1 MGKIVRKSDGVF
13 HRVRRRQW
21 LGAGLRIAA
30 GAMLSGAPFMRTT
43 ASAQTSG
50 YPNRQLK
57 LIVPYPPGGNTDIIG
72 RTYSIPLAE
81 ALGQSVIVENRG
93 GAAGTVGATAA
104 ARSTPDGYTLVVGDI
119 GSLCIARFANSDLQY
134 DPIKDFTPVSLL
146 ATVSILITARGDFPA
161 SSFQEFLAVARA
173 NPGKFTCG
181 TGGVG
186 SIGHLSLEMLKSMA
200 GLDIV
205 HVPYRGGAPAATD
218 LMGGQIDLL
227 IDGAALSMAKAG
239 RIKALA
245 VTGDR
250 IQTLPDVPT
259 VAESG
264 VPGFH
269 LENFWGIL
277 MPAGS
282 PPQAI
287 EQLNAE
293 LNRIAVLP
301 RVRTQLENGGFTAQ
315 GSTPDALAILIRSTT
330 DKISEVVKTGNVK
343 F

>member
-1 MGKIVRKSDGVF
+1 MKKNDDVF
-13 HRVRRRQW
+13 HRVRRRQ
-21 LGAGLRIAA
+21 LLKAGLRIAA
-30 GAMLSGAPFMRTT
+30 GATLGSAPFVRT
-43 ASAQTSG
+43 SAFAQASG
-50 YPNRQLK
+50 YPNKQLK

-72 RTYSIPLAE
+72 RSYSIPLAE
-81 ALGQSVIVENRG
+81 ALGQSVVIENRG
-93 GAAGTVGATAA
+93 GAAGAVGATAA
-104 ARSTPDGYTLVVGDI
+104 ARSAPDGYTLVVGDT
-119 GSLCIARFANSDLQY
+119 GSLCISRFANADLQY
-134 DPIKDFTPVSLL
+134 DPIKDFAPVSLL
-146 ATVSILITARGDFPA
+146 ATISVLITARLDFPA
-161 SSFQEFLAVARA
+161 SSFQEFLALARA
-173 NPGKFTCG
+173 NPGKFTCA
-181 TGGVG
+181 TAGVG
-186 SIGHLSLEMLKSMA
+186 SIGHLSLEMLKSMT

-205 HVPYRGGAPAATD
+205 HVPYRGGAAAATD

-227 IDGAALSMAKAG
+227 IDGAALSIAKAG

-264 VPGFH
+264 VPGFR

-277 MPAGS
+277 MPAGA
-282 PPQAI
+282 PPAAI
-287 EQLNAE
+287 ERVNAE

-301 RVRTQLENGGFTAQ
+301 RVRSQLENGGFTAQ
-315 GSTPDALAILIRSTT
+315 GSTPDALAVLISSTT

>member
-1 MGKIVRKSDGVF
+1 VKET
-13 HRVRRRQW
+13 VRRRQ
-21 LGAGLRIAA
+21 LLTAGLRIAA
-30 GAMLSGAPFMRTT
+30 GATLGGAPFMRTP
-43 ASAQTSG
+43 ASAQASL
-50 YPNRQLK
+50 YPNKPLR
-57 LIVPYPPGGNTDIIG
+57 LIVPFPPGGNTDIIA

-81 ALGQSVIVENRG
+81 ALGQSVVVENRG

-104 ARSTPDGYTLVVGDI
+104 ARAAPDGYTLFIGDI
-119 GSLCIARFANSDLQY
+119 GSLCISRFANAELQY
-134 DPIKDFTPVSLL
+134 DPIRDFTPVCLL
-146 ATVSILITARGDFPA
+146 ATVSVLITARMDFPA
-161 SSFQEFLAVARA
+161 ASFQEFLAAARA

-186 SIGHLSLEMLKSMA
+186 SIGHLSLEMLKSMT

-205 HVPYRGGAPAATD
+205 HVPYRGGAAAATD

-227 IDGAALSMAKAG
+227 IDGAALSMARAG
-239 RIKALA
+239 RIKAFA

-250 IQTLPDVPT
+250 IQALPDVPT

-264 VPGFH
+264 VPGFR

-277 MPAGS
+277 LPAGP

-287 EQLNAE
+287 ERLNAE

-301 RVRTQLENGGFTAQ
+301 GVRSQLENGGFTAK
-315 GSTPDALAILIRSTT
+315 GSTPDALAVLIRSTT
-330 DKISEVVKTGNVK
+330 DRISEVVKTGNVR